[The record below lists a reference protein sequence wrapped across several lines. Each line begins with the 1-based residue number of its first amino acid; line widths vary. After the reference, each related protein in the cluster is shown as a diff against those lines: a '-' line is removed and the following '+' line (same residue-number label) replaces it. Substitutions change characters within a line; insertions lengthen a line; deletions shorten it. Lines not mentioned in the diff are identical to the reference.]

1 MGIKSQRIDKKRQI
15 EFSKMRFEDGW
26 IESSVQTFNENMRG
40 YKIGI
45 FVALSPTLREL
56 AVSKIEEEI
65 LDTMIKV
72 VERVREEKVKLKMI
86 VEAKILRKEKE
97 LEELKKSPEV
107 DIIKEVIRRKISK
120 ILELRYGGGLIKKM

>member
-45 FVALSPTLREL
+45 FVALSPTL
-56 AVSKIEEEI
+56 
-65 LDTMIKV
+65 
-72 VERVREEKVKLKMI
+72 
-86 VEAKILRKEKE
+86 
-97 LEELKKSPEV
+97 
-107 DIIKEVIRRKISK
+107 
-120 ILELRYGGGLIKKM
+120 